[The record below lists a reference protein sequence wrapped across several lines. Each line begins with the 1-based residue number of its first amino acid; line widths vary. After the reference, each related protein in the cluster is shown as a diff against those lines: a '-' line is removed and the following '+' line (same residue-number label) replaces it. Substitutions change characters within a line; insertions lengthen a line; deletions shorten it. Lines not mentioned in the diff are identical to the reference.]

1 MKLFEAY
8 SNIQAVRSNSHS
20 SDADLK
26 CCYEQF
32 LNCLIIEGKDGIKC
46 LHDSSVGFTARCK
59 SIIKYDFECARV
71 EDIIIMCYLLFHH

>member
-26 CCYEQF
+26 IAYEEF
-32 LNCLIIEGKDGIKC
+32 MRRLLIEGKEGV
-46 LHDSSVGFTARCK
+46 LHVYKNNDKFKDTYKAISS
-59 SIIKYDFECARV
+59 YEFESANP
-71 EDIIIMCYLLFHH
+71 EDIIMMCYLLFHH